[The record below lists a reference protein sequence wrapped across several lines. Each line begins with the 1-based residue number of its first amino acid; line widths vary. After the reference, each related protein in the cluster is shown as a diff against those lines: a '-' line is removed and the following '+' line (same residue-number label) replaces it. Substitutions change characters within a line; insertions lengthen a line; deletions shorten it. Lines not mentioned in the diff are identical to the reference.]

1 MDKFTA
7 HFSSPDGYGTCICAA
22 DTIKELYQKL
32 NNRGFKYADNSFYD
46 ALEWEK
52 TNDKK
57 FYGMRIEIRRG
68 EPEMTEYTSF

>member
-1 MDKFTA
+1 MEKFTA
-7 HFSSPDGYGTCICAA
+7 HYSSPDGFGTCVCGA

-32 NNRGFKYADNSFYD
+32 NDREFKYVDYSYYD

-52 TNDKK
+52 ANDKK

-68 EPEMTEYTSF
+68 ELEMTEYTSL